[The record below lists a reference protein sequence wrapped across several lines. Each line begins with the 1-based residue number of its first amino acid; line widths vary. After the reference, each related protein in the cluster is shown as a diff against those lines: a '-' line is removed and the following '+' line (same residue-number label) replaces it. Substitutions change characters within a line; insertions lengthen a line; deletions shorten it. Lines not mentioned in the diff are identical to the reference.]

1 MATAT
6 YKPSVYIFVCS
17 SPSLLLRISSSSS
30 SFSRFP
36 RHHMWCGG
44 LRGVLQTTANSSR
57 HMATTA
63 ATTAAGGGDGVADF
77 SCIGVI
83 GLGNMGLPIA
93 RNWLSAGHKLIVY
106 DVSGHAVDEAVRAG
120 ATRAGSVKDLA
131 MQATSVFSMLPA
143 LSHVQSV
150 YFGPEGVLA
159 NLRKSNTLII
169 DASTI
174 GPVGSGEVIEE
185 AKKHGHR
192 MIDAPVSGGV
202 TAAAGATLTFMV
214 GASDKDF
221 KAVEPLLRKVG
232 RAVVHCG
239 GTTKGQAVKVCNNM
253 ILGCTMMGVSEGFRL
268 VQSLGVD
275 MKLFNDVVNKSSG
288 RCWSSELYNPVPG
301 VMPNVPAARDYKGG
315 FGTRLMAKDLR
326 IALDAAT
333 SVHTTL
339 PVTQAVSSMYTAL
352 EEKGYGDLDF
362 SCVYMYNK

>member
-1 MATAT
+1 MMASCT
-6 YKPSVYIFVCS
+6 PV
-17 SPSLLLRISSSSS
+17 PLLRSIHVGCPSAQ
-30 SFSRFP
+30 F
-36 RHHMWCGG
+36 
-44 LRGVLQTTANSSR
+44 V
-57 HMATTA
+57 A
-63 ATTAAGGGDGVADF
+63 ATFPTVFSLFGGKNSLFQDSQYVFARRQIAHASDGIADF
-77 SCIGVI
+77 SCIGLI

-93 RNWLSAGHKLIVY
+93 RNLLSAGHQLVVH
-106 DVSGHAVDEAVRAG
+106 DVNKQAVEEAVRAG
-120 ATRAGSVKDLA
+120 ATKADSVKELA
-131 MQATSVFSMLPA
+131 QKVTSVFSMLPA
-143 LSHVQSV
+143 LSHVRSV
-150 YFGPEGVLA
+150 YLGPEGVLA
-159 NLRKSNTLII
+159 NLPHKNTLII

-174 GPVGSGEVIEE
+174 GPVGSSEVIEE
-185 AKKHGHR
+185 AIKHGHR

-268 VQSLGVD
+268 AESLGVN

-301 VMPNVPAARDYKGG
+301 VMPNVPAAREYKGG

-333 SVHTTL
+333 VVVSRAY
-339 PVTQAVSSMYTAL
+339 TQPFL
-352 EEKGYGDLDF
+352 
-362 SCVYMYNK
+362 